1 MNIYILC
8 SIKSGGSYKYILDL
22 LPNYEKHFF
31 IKNRKELKELLP
43 KIKNDILLLQNIIGY
58 DFTFDYLVNFI
69 KKYNIK
75 LIIPIH
81 DFYFIYTYYG
91 NIINIKSLLDIHKI
105 PTLPPNNRIDNK
117 LNIELFKTANQII
130 FPSNFMYNIFRHF
143 FINDNMIIKYHDDT
157 INYDKNTIIPK
168 INNNINI
175 GIIHHVNKIKGE
187 EVYLGLIN
195 KPYNFHIFGK
205 ANKYKFNKK
214 NVFLHGIYKED
225 EIYSLLIKNNIHGLL
240 YLSNTPESYCYALTK
255 GINSKLPIL
264 YNDIGAIGERLE
276 LYQNNR
282 FIKYD
287 NNFEEFINYI
297 KENQTIN

>member
-1 MNIYILC
+1 MNIYIIC

-31 IKNRKELKELLP
+31 IKNKIELKRMAP
-43 KIKNDILLLQNIIGY
+43 IIKDDILLLQHIIGY
-58 DFTFDYLVNFI
+58 NFCFDYLINII

-81 DFYFIYTYYG
+81 DFYFINTYHG
-91 NIINIKSLLDIHKI
+91 NTYHVYNIHTI
-105 PTLPPNNRIDNK
+105 PTHCN
-117 LNIELFKTANQII
+117 LNIELFKIAKQII
-130 FPSNFMYNIFRHF
+130 FPSNFMYNIFSQY
-143 FINDNMIIKYHDDT
+143 FINDNMLVQYHNDKID
-157 INYDKNTIIPK
+157 YDKNTIIPK

-187 EVYLGLIN
+187 DIYLELIN

-205 ANKYKFNKK
+205 ADKNKFNKK
-214 NVFLHGIYKED
+214 NVFLHGKYKED

-240 YLSNTPESYCYALTK
+240 FLSNTPESYCYALTK

-264 YNDIGAIGERLE
+264 YRDIGAISERLA
-276 LYQNNR
+276 LYTNDR
-282 FIKYD
+282 FIKYND
-287 NNFEEFINYI
+287 NLDEFINYI
-297 KENQTIN
+297 KENQ